1 MACIK
6 QVKTEYNVDE
16 LILDID
22 EVTRRVNR
30 LNSLT
35 PVADGNSG
43 ILAVET
49 VVSSAA
55 AIEEELVVTQ
65 SKISRLEDL

>member
-1 MACIK
+1 MVCIK

-16 LILDID
+16 LTLEID
-22 EVTRRVNR
+22 EATRRVNR

-43 ILAVET
+43 ILTVET
-49 VVSSAA
+49 VFSSI
-55 AIEEELVVTQ
+55 IEEELVVIQ
-65 SKISRLEDL
+65 SKISRLEDLQ

>member
-16 LILDID
+16 LILDRN
-22 EVTRRVNR
+22 EATRRVNR
-30 LNSLT
+30 LSSLT

-43 ILAVET
+43 ILVVET
-49 VVSSAA
+49 VYSSA
-55 AIEEELVVTQ
+55 AIEEELAVIQ
-65 SKISRLEDL
+65 NKISRLEDLQ